1 MRLRG
6 TQTDFV
12 DSRGRP
18 TILANSQIEHGF
30 QQTSSCIACHA
41 RATVGLRSRRPGL
54 PGWQVNSLATG
65 LPARPVTVGTVG
77 VPNPN
82 WYEDDRGEVLY
93 KQTHF
98 LWSIPFRALS
108 TKVDP
113 PRP

>member
-1 MRLRG
+1 
-6 TQTDFV
+6 
-12 DSRGRP
+12 
-18 TILANSQIEHGF
+18 
-30 QQTSSCIACHA
+30 
-41 RATVGLRSRRPGL
+41 
-54 PGWQVNSLATG
+54 
-65 LPARPVTVGTVG
+65 VTVGTVG